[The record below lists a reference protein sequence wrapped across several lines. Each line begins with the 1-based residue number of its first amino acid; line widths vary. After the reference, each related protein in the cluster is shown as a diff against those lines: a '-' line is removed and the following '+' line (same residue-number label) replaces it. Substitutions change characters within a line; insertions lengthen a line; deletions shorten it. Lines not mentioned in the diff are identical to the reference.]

1 MVTTAASDS
10 RLKSATSATRNGD
23 LDENDVILIDAIEG
37 LDLQADRPPH
47 LGLELAQGGGFL
59 VQEAIHDVLMGEY
72 QQLTAGELSALS
84 HNLAKDL
91 VAHRFRSADE
101 AAPLAAW
108 TRLAQQVFQTLAGAL
123 AGHLHQPQR
132 READDVGLGAVTGE
146 SAFERG
152 EHRAPVRL
160 VAHVD
165 EVDDDDAAEISQP
178 QLPRDAHRRL
188 EIRAEDG
195 LHEVAVAD
203 VRPGVDIDRGHG
215 LGLIDHQVSA
225 RLQRHL
231 AIERPGHLLL
241 DTVQIKQWSRPGIR
255 LDDGRGLRHEGGGKL
270 AHARELARR
279 VDQYP
284 ADAA

>member
-123 AGHLHQPQR
+123 AGHLHQSQR
-132 READDVGLGAVTGE
+132 REAHAVSLSAVARERALERRQHGSPVGLI
-146 SAFERG
+146 
-152 EHRAPVRL
+152 
-160 VAHVD
+160 AHID
-165 EVDDDDAAEISQP
+165 EVDDDDAPEIAQTE
-178 QLPRDAHRRL
+178 LARDAHRRL
-188 EIRAEDG
+188 EIRAEYG
-195 LHEVAVAD
+195 LLEVAMPHVGA
-203 VRPGVDIDRGHG
+203 GVDVDRGHG
-215 LGLIDHQVSA
+215 LGLIDHQMS
-225 RLQRHL
+225 
-231 AIERPGHLLL
+231 
-241 DTVQIKQWSRPGIR
+241 S
-255 LDDGRGLRHEGGGKL
+255 
-270 AHARELARR
+270 
-279 VDQYP
+279 
-284 ADAA
+284 